1 MATVN
6 MLEGPESRKDLQADT
21 RNNMELLT
29 TEPDH
34 QVDQESNHLY
44 LKDIKTFMN
53 LKKAARNCIERKRQI
68 SLQQDIGK

>member
-1 MATVN
+1 
-6 MLEGPESRKDLQADT
+6 
-21 RNNMELLT
+21 MELLT

-53 LKKAARNCIERKRQI
+53 LQKAARNCIERKRQI